1 MNLRSKS
8 RTNVSSGEV
17 ANVHQVH
24 HVDKPGSSA
33 NGVRKHRDILYAH
46 RERHQYYKSKRL
58 CTKAVG
64 EAETSIRNGVGKKKG
79 EGERKE
85 KAIQAKAER
94 IETPKSKYP

>member
-8 RTNVSSGEV
+8 KTNVSSGEV
-17 ANVHQVH
+17 ADVHQVH

-33 NGVRKHRDILYAH
+33 NHVRKHTDILHAH
-46 RERHQYYKSKRL
+46 RGRHQYL
-58 CTKAVG
+58 Q
-64 EAETSIRNGVGKKKG
+64 AEDCVPKQLEKQRPLSEMELENRRVK
-79 EGERKE
+79 ERE